1 MQPDTSPQFIELK
14 PARDWWKLT
23 WKVVIGVNVALIVL
37 FLILITLKLVG
48 VNVTGLGEFAIVTSF
63 WLLPLLLV
71 ADIAVLA
78 SYILVKQPKGRD
90 LLRPIIWVA
99 GTGLAAFL
107 TISVYV
113 GIASVS

>member
-63 WLLPLLLV
+63 
-71 ADIAVLA
+71 
-78 SYILVKQPKGRD
+78 YILVKQPKGRD